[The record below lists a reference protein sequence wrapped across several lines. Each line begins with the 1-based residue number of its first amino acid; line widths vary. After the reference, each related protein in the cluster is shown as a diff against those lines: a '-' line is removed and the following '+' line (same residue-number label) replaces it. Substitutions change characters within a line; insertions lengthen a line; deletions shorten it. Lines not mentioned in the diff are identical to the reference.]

1 MPSPNPPQRR
11 RSARFDERIVDA
23 WRELRRVDTMAA
35 YRDILFQGADRAQVD
50 ALDVLAR
57 QDGTRMV
64 DLAAALR
71 IEKSTATRAV
81 ERLEKAGLAS
91 RKTSVSPGSGRAVVV
106 TLTERGTEL
115 HENIVVRRLKLV
127 RDILR
132 DFGSEDKELLATL
145 MERMV
150 AGWDH
155 LGGMEAGEGTA

>member
-1 MPSPNPPQRR
+1 
-11 RSARFDERIVDA
+11 
-23 WRELRRVDTMAA
+23 MAA